1 MDQPPELPAAPA
13 LPPDLPEIPPAV
25 RHEPVFSGRA
35 GEYFGIWI
43 VNVLLSILTLG
54 IYSAWAKV
62 RTERYFY
69 SNTRIA
75 GSSFEY
81 LADPIR
87 ILIGRLI
94 AYAVVA
100 VVILSSHFMPLLYFV
115 VLLAIFALMPLI
127 VFLALRFRA
136 RYSAWRGLRFSF
148 TKTAGQ
154 AYGPFM
160 GWSILSSLTMTLVYP
175 IMRQRRHAYMVGGH
189 RFGGRQFMFDGRI
202 EAYYPPYLIVLVGGI
217 GAFML
222 LVLTL
227 FVAIFALSR
236 GPSELTERVSVFA
249 LMALVIVPFYAL
261 IFVFAV
267 FMHVRYTNLMWN
279 NTWLEGH
286 RFESMLRFREVLWL
300 YFSNLVA
307 VLFTLGLATP
317 WAMIRL
323 ARYRASRFAVLADG
337 DLDAFVAEIESDRS
351 AAGAELVDAL
361 DIGVDIGL

>member
-1 MDQPPELPAAPA
+1 MDQPPELTDAPA
-13 LPPDLPEIPPAV
+13 QPREPPEVRPAT

-69 SNTRIA
+69 GNTRIA
-75 GSSFEY
+75 GSPFEY
-81 LADPIR
+81 LADPVR
-87 ILIGRLI
+87 ILVGRLI

-100 VVILSSHFMPLLYFV
+100 VLVLTSHFMPLLYFV
-115 VLLAIFALMPLI
+115 VLLAIFALMPVI

-136 RYSAWRGLRFSF
+136 RYSAWRGLRFAF
-148 TKTAGQ
+148 TGTAGQ

-160 GWSILSSLTMTLVYP
+160 GWTILSWITLTLLYP
-175 IMRQRRHAYMVGGH
+175 IMRQRRHAYIVDGH
-189 RFGGRQFMFDGRI
+189 RFGGRRFSFHGGI
-202 EAYYPPYLIVLVGGI
+202 EAYYPPYLIVLASGI
-217 GAFML
+217 GAFVV
-222 LVLTL
+222 LV
-227 FVAIFALSR
+227 VAMVAS
-236 GPSELTERVSVFA
+236 
-249 LMALVIVPFYAL
+249 MALLAQGSGKVMDQVGPFIVVALLIPFYAL
-261 IFVFAV
+261 MFVFAV
-267 FMHVRYTNLMWN
+267 FLHVRYTNLMWN
-279 NTWLEGH
+279 NTRLQGQ
-286 RFESMLRFREVLWL
+286 RFESTLRFRDVLWL

-323 ARYRASRFAVLADG
+323 ARYRASRFAVLADD
-337 DLDAFVAEIESDRS
+337 DLDAFVAEIETNRS

-361 DIGVDIGL
+361 DIGVDLGL